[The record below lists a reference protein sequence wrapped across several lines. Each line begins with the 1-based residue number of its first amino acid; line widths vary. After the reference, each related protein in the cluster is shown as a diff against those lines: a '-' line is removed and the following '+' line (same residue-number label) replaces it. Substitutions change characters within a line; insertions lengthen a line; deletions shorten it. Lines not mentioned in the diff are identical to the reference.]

1 MSMSIYDCK
10 INIHL
15 HIKIYFLYIKPN
27 LNLKAVLHSK
37 ISMTF
42 LSFTKSKINH
52 NN

>member
-1 MSMSIYDCK
+1 MSMSIYNCK

-27 LNLKAVLHSK
+27 PNLKAVLNSK

-42 LSFTKSKINH
+42 LSFIKSKVTH